1 MKYGSFDSHFRCSE
15 CWIENLDLGE
25 VEESAEEVGVLEKT
39 CSSLHGICG
48 ILDCGSSK
56 AANLFITSAKSIGY
70 GFMFIRLSK
79 NFFYEFTK
87 ETMIPNFV
95 F

>member
-1 MKYGSFDSHFRCSE
+1 MVLLILISDVLNAGSK
-15 CWIENLDLGE
+15 ILDLGE
-25 VEESAEEVGVLEKT
+25 VEVNTEKVGVLEKT

-56 AANLFITSAKSIGY
+56 AANLFIRSAKSIGY

-79 NFFYEFTK
+79 NFFFLRIYQRNHDT
-87 ETMIPNFV
+87 
-95 F
+95 